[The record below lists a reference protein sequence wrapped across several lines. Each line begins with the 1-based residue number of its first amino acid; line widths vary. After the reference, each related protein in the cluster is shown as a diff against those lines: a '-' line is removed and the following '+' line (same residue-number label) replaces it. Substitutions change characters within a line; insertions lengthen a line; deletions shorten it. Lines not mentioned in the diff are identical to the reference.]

1 LSARSHPCVTSAYYT
16 DLVPRWASHFFTR
29 GTSALICCGH
39 DHGGLEY
46 QRSEDDHG
54 SLDVFSPTLAAVASG
69 PLASASWVIAHLL
82 LVAAF
87 ALLPCRMLAIY
98 AALADGPTEPH
109 ALRGLVLGMAG
120 TGLVGPAVGVEVFA
134 MPVIGRLYLDG
145 VTGVAPALA
154 SIYRG
159 PMTLVM
165 IVGLIMLAVGA
176 IDLARA
182 VWRSGILWLPLLP
195 RPVRILDG
203 LMFGL
208 GGVWLAWGI
217 WRRGK
222 RAAENTEA

>member
-1 LSARSHPCVTSAYYT
+1 
-16 DLVPRWASHFFTR
+16 
-29 GTSALICCGH
+29 
-39 DHGGLEY
+39 
-46 QRSEDDHG
+46 
-54 SLDVFSPTLAAVASG
+54 
-69 PLASASWVIAHLL
+69 
-82 LVAAF
+82 
-87 ALLPCRMLAIY
+87 MLAIY
-98 AALADGPTEPH
+98 AALADGPTEPR

-165 IVGLIMLAVGA
+165 IIGLIMLAVGA

-182 VWRSGILWLPLLP
+182 VWRSGILPHWGGVALAAGLALWLPLLP
-195 RPVRILDG
+195 PPVRIMDG

-222 RAAENTEA
+222 RTAETP